1 MHLRVPESMQDYR
14 LEAESPPRFQ
24 YEVHRLLRSWN
35 KDVARMKKP
44 EQVSDLMASGSVS
57 SQVQADMPAPA
68 IYFNPLY
75 RFSSDD
81 VFQASDFVYQPT

>member
-1 MHLRVPESMQDYR
+1 
-14 LEAESPPRFQ
+14 
-24 YEVHRLLRSWN
+24 
-35 KDVARMKKP
+35 MKKP